1 MKNVKLYGTFR
12 LESSSSSSLLPVQ
25 YVNGKLNDEQ
35 SYRRVSFR
43 ESRYDKKIGEI
54 RRVPLQAEDY
64 DNCFMRN

>member
-43 ESRYDKKIGEI
+43 ESRYDKKSGEI

>member
-54 RRVPLQAEDY
+54 RRVLLQAEDY